1 MDFGAYI
8 FKQTMKH
15 AKTDVVRVP
24 IAFPTLLCS
33 IILDQHPN
41 IKTASDVPK
50 KREPPL
56 TLHSKLFSTNHVP
69 DIVGKSEV
77 APAAGMMTKQEIVA
91 ALKDICV
98 RLDERKSQFELM
110 IHSVEREDAVAEDE
124 QAESEEATD
133 GYVDDVDQED
143 EEASGSSSEA
153 SE

>member
-24 IAFPTLLCS
+24 IAFPTFLCS

-41 IKTASDVPK
+41 IKTASDVSK

-69 DIVGKSEV
+69 DIVGKSRV
-77 APAAGMMTKQEIVA
+77 APAAEMMTKQEIVA
-91 ALKDICV
+91 ALKDTCV

-110 IHSVEREDAVAEDE
+110 IHSVEREDVVAEDE

-133 GYVDDVDQED
+133 GDVDQED
-143 EEASGSSSEA
+143 EEAFGSSSEA